1 MTMAKASTT
10 RFWIL
15 LATLIVS
22 GAIIN
27 AWERAGEAKVSR
39 KSLQDFPAQMGSW
52 QQLGRELKFDDE
64 TETILRAD
72 EYLARNFISH
82 GHPVSLY
89 IGYYATQRTGATY
102 HSPLN
107 CLPGSGWVMNEGG
120 DINVIRQD
128 GSSFKANRYVIQKG
142 NERALVIYWY
152 QGRGRSVANEYWDK
166 MYTVLDSVARR
177 RSDGALVRVI
187 APIDNSITDAEKM
200 ASDLAS
206 ETTKE
211 LPTYVPN

>member
-1 MTMAKASTT
+1 MNFRSTT
-10 RFWIL
+10 GRFWVL
-15 LATLIVS
+15 LVALIIS

-27 AWERAGEAKVSR
+27 TWERAGEAKVSR
-39 KSLQDFPAQMGSW
+39 KPLKDFPVQLGSW
-52 QQLGRELKFDDE
+52 EQLGQELRFDDE

-72 EYLARNFISH
+72 DYLARNFRAN
-82 GHPVSLY
+82 GHVVSLY
-89 IGYYATQRTGATY
+89 VGYYATQRTGATY

-107 CLPGSGWVMNEGG
+107 CLPGSGWVMNQGG
-120 DINVIRQD
+120 DIKVMRQD

-166 MYTVLDSVARR
+166 MYTVFDSVARR

-187 APIDNSITDAEKM
+187 APVETSTEDAEKL
-200 ASDLAS
+200 ASNLAS

-211 LPTYVPN
+211 LPTFVPN

>member
-1 MTMAKASTT
+1 MNFRAATG

-15 LATLIVS
+15 LVALVIS
-22 GAIIN
+22 GVIIN
-27 AWERAGEAKVSR
+27 TWERAGEAKVSR
-39 KSLQDFPAQMGSW
+39 KLLKEFPAQLGAW
-52 QQLGRELKFDDE
+52 EQLGRELRFDDE

-72 EYLARNFISH
+72 DYLARNFKSN
-82 GHPVSLY
+82 GHVVSLY
-89 IGYYATQRTGATY
+89 VGYYATQRTGATY

-120 DINVIRQD
+120 DIKVTRQD

-166 MYTVLDSVARR
+166 MYTVFDSVARR

-187 APIDNSITDAEKM
+187 APVESSTEDAEKL
-200 ASDLAS
+200 ASNLAS

-211 LPTYVPN
+211 LSAFVPN

>member
-1 MTMAKASTT
+1 MKLRSTT
-10 RFWIL
+10 ARFWIL
-15 LATLIVS
+15 FVALVISGVIV
-22 GAIIN
+22 N
-27 AWERAGEAKVSR
+27 TWERAGEAKVSR
-39 KSLQDFPAQMGSW
+39 RSLAEFPAKLASW
-52 QQLGRELKFDDE
+52 EQLGRELRFDDE

-72 EYLARNFISH
+72 EYLARNFKSN
-82 GHPVSLY
+82 GHVVSLY
-89 IGYYATQRTGATY
+89 VGYYGTQRTGATY

-120 DINVIRQD
+120 DIKVARSD

-142 NERALVIYWY
+142 SERALVIYWY

-166 MYTVLDSVARR
+166 LYTVFDSVARR

-187 APIDNSITDAEKM
+187 APIETSTEEAAKL
-200 ASDLAS
+200 AADLAA

-211 LPTYVPN
+211 LPAFVPN

>member
-1 MTMAKASTT
+1 MKLRSNTG

-15 LATLIVS
+15 FVALLIS

-27 AWERAGEAKVSR
+27 TWERAGEAKVSR
-39 KSLQDFPAQMGSW
+39 KSLKEFPAQIGSW
-52 QQLGRELKFDDE
+52 DQLGRELRFDDE

-72 EYLARNFISH
+72 EYLARNFRSH
-82 GHPVSLY
+82 GHVVSLY
-89 IGYYATQRTGATY
+89 VGYYATQRTGATY

-120 DINVIRQD
+120 DISVTRPD

-166 MYTVLDSVARR
+166 MYTVFDSVARR

-187 APIDNSITDAEKM
+187 APIETSTTEAEKL
-200 ASDLAS
+200 ASDLAA
-206 ETTKE
+206 ETVKQ
-211 LPTYVPN
+211 LPTFVPN

>member
-1 MTMAKASTT
+1 MKLQSTT
-10 RFWIL
+10 ARFWIL
-15 LATLIVS
+15 LVALVIS

-27 AWERAGEAKVSR
+27 TWERAGEAKVAR
-39 KSLQDFPAQMGSW
+39 TSLKEFPAQMGSW
-52 QQLGRELKFDDE
+52 EQLGPELRFDDE

-72 EYLARNFISH
+72 DYLARNFRANNH
-82 GHPVSLY
+82 VVSLY
-89 IGYYATQRTGATY
+89 VGYYATQRTGATY

-120 DINVIRQD
+120 DIKVTRQD
-128 GSSFKANRYVIQKG
+128 GSTFKANRYVIQKG

-187 APIDNSITDAEKM
+187 APIESSTEDAERL

-206 ETTKE
+206 ETTKQ
-211 LPTYVPN
+211 LPAFVPN

>member
-1 MTMAKASTT
+1 MNFRSTT
-10 RFWIL
+10 GRFWVL
-15 LATLIVS
+15 LVALIIS

-27 AWERAGEAKVSR
+27 TWERAGEAKVSR
-39 KSLQDFPAQMGSW
+39 QSLKEFPSQLGSW
-52 QQLGRELKFDDE
+52 EQLGRELRFDDE

-72 EYLARNFISH
+72 EYLARNFRSN
-82 GHPVSLY
+82 GHVVSLY
-89 IGYYATQRTGATY
+89 VGYYATQRTGATY

-120 DINVIRQD
+120 EIKVTRPDA
-128 GSSFKANRYVIQKG
+128 SSFQANRYVIQKG

-166 MYTVLDSVARR
+166 MYTVFDSVARR

-187 APIDNSITDAEKM
+187 APIETSTEDAEKL
-200 ASDLAS
+200 ASNLAS

-211 LPTYVPN
+211 LPAFVPN

>member
-1 MTMAKASTT
+1 MNFRSTT
-10 RFWIL
+10 GRFWVL
-15 LATLIVS
+15 LVALIIS

-27 AWERAGEAKVSR
+27 TWERAGEAKVSR
-39 KSLQDFPAQMGSW
+39 QSLKEFPAQLGSW
-52 QQLGRELKFDDE
+52 EQLGRELRFDDE

-72 EYLARNFISH
+72 EYLARNFRSN
-82 GHPVSLY
+82 GHVVSLY
-89 IGYYATQRTGATY
+89 VGYYATQRTGATY

-120 DINVIRQD
+120 EIKVTRPDA
-128 GSSFKANRYVIQKG
+128 SSFQANRYVIQKG

-166 MYTVLDSVARR
+166 MYTVFDSVARR

-187 APIDNSITDAEKM
+187 APIETSTEDAEKL
-200 ASDLAS
+200 ASNLAS

-211 LPTYVPN
+211 LPAFVPN

>member
-1 MTMAKASTT
+1 MKLRSTT
-10 RFWIL
+10 GRFWIL
-15 LATLIVS
+15 LAALVIS

-27 AWERAGEAKVSR
+27 TWERAGEAKVSR
-39 KSLQDFPAQMGSW
+39 TSLKEFPAQMGSW
-52 QQLGRELKFDDE
+52 EQLGRELRFDDE

-72 EYLARNFISH
+72 EYLARNFRSH
-82 GHPVSLY
+82 DHVVSLY
-89 IGYYATQRTGATY
+89 VGYYGTQRTGATY

-120 DINVIRQD
+120 DIRVSRPD

-166 MYTVLDSVARR
+166 MYTVFDSVARR

-187 APIDNSITDAEKM
+187 APIETSTADAEKL
-200 ASDLAS
+200 AADLAS
-206 ETTKE
+206 ATIKE
-211 LPTYVPN
+211 LPAYVPN

>member
-1 MTMAKASTT
+1 MNLRSTT
-10 RFWIL
+10 GRFWIL
-15 LATLIVS
+15 LVALVIS
-22 GAIIN
+22 GAIVN
-27 AWERAGEAKVSR
+27 TWERAGEASVAR
-39 KSLQDFPAQMGSW
+39 KSLKDFPAQLGSW
-52 QQLGRELKFDDE
+52 EQLGRELRFDDE

-72 EYLARNFISH
+72 DYLARNFKSNSH
-82 GHPVSLY
+82 VVSLY
-89 IGYYATQRTGATY
+89 VGYYATQRTGATY

-120 DINVIRQD
+120 DIKVTRAD

-166 MYTVLDSVARR
+166 MYTVFDSVARR

-187 APIDNSITDAEKM
+187 APIETSTGDAEKL

-206 ETTKE
+206 QATKE
-211 LPTYVPN
+211 LPAFVPN

>member
-1 MTMAKASTT
+1 MKSW
-10 RFWIL
+10 RFSIL
-15 LATLIVS
+15 LTVLLAGGVVV
-22 GAIIN
+22 N
-27 AWERAGEAKVSR
+27 AWVYLGEAHIERQALK
-39 KSLQDFPAQMGSW
+39 DFPSRVAKWEQVGTDE
-52 QQLGRELKFDDE
+52 QFDSE
-64 TETILRAD
+64 TLAVLRASD
-72 EYLARNFISH
+72 YLLRNYKKPD
-82 GHPVSLY
+82 GSLTNFY
-89 IGYYATQRTGATY
+89 VGYYASQRDGATY

-120 DINVIRQD
+120 TLTVKRQD

-142 NERALVIYWY
+142 TERALVIYWY

-187 APIDNSITDAEKM
+187 APIESSTEDAEKL

-211 LPTYVPN
+211 LPAFVPN

>member
-1 MTMAKASTT
+1 MKLPSTTT
-10 RFWIL
+10 RFWL
-15 LATLIVS
+15 LLVALIIS

-27 AWERAGEAKVSR
+27 TWERGGEAKVSR
-39 KSLQDFPAQMGSW
+39 KSLTEFPAKLGSW
-52 QQLGRELKFDDE
+52 EQLGRELRFDDE

-72 EYLARNFISH
+72 EYLARNFRAN
-82 GHPVSLY
+82 GRVASLY
-89 IGYYATQRTGATY
+89 VGYYGTQRTGATY

-120 DINVIRQD
+120 DIQITRQD

-166 MYTVLDSVARR
+166 MYTVFDSVARR

-187 APIDNSITDAEKM
+187 APVETSTADAEQL
-200 ASDLAS
+200 ASSLAS

-211 LPTYVPN
+211 LPAFVPN

>member
-1 MTMAKASTT
+1 MKLRSTPA

-15 LATLIVS
+15 FVALVIS
-22 GAIIN
+22 GAVVN
-27 AWERAGEAKVSR
+27 TWERTGEARVSR
-39 KSLQDFPAQMGSW
+39 KLLKEFPAQLGTW
-52 QQLGRELKFDDE
+52 EQLGRELRFDDE

-72 EYLARNFISH
+72 DYLARNFKSQTH
-82 GHPVSLY
+82 VVSLY
-89 IGYYATQRTGATY
+89 VGYYATQRTGATY

-120 DINVIRQD
+120 TLTVKRQD

-142 NERALVIYWY
+142 TERALVIYWY

-187 APIDNSITDAEKM
+187 APIESSTEDAEKL

-211 LPTYVPN
+211 LPAFVPN

>member
-1 MTMAKASTT
+1 MKLWSTT
-10 RFWIL
+10 GRFWIL
-15 LATLIVS
+15 LVALVIS

-27 AWERAGEAKVSR
+27 TWERAGEAKVSR
-39 KSLQDFPAQMGSW
+39 KSLNEFPVQLGSW
-52 QQLGRELKFDDE
+52 QQLGRELRFDDE

-72 EYLARNFISH
+72 EYLARNFKSN
-82 GHPVSLY
+82 GHVVSLY
-89 IGYYATQRTGATY
+89 VGYYGTQRTGATY

-120 DINVIRQD
+120 DIRVSRPD

-166 MYTVLDSVARR
+166 MYTVFDSVARR

-187 APIDNSITDAEKM
+187 APIETSTAEAEKL
-200 ASDLAS
+200 AADLAS
-206 ETTKE
+206 ATIKE
-211 LPTYVPN
+211 LPAYVPN

>member
-1 MTMAKASTT
+1 MNFRSTT
-10 RFWIL
+10 GRFWVL
-15 LATLIVS
+15 LVALIIS

-27 AWERAGEAKVSR
+27 TWERAGEAKVSR
-39 KSLQDFPAQMGSW
+39 QSLKEFPAQLGW
-52 QQLGRELKFDDE
+52 WEQLGRELRFDDE

-72 EYLARNFISH
+72 EYLARNFRSN
-82 GHPVSLY
+82 GHVVSLY
-89 IGYYATQRTGATY
+89 VGYYATQRTGATY

-120 DINVIRQD
+120 EIKVTRPD
-128 GSSFKANRYVIQKG
+128 GSSFQANRYVIQKG

-166 MYTVLDSVARR
+166 MYTVFDSVARR

-187 APIDNSITDAEKM
+187 APIETSTEDAEKL
-200 ASDLAS
+200 ASNLAS

-211 LPTYVPN
+211 LPAFVPN

>member
-1 MTMAKASTT
+1 MKAGSNTI
-10 RFWIL
+10 RFWL
-15 LATLIVS
+15 LFAALIIS

-27 AWERAGEAKVSR
+27 TWERAGEARVSR
-39 KSLQDFPAQMGSW
+39 HSLKDFPARLGSW
-52 QQLGRELKFDDE
+52 EQLGPELRFDDE

-72 EYLARNFISH
+72 DYLARNFISQ
-82 GHPVSLY
+82 GHTVSLY
-89 IGYYATQRTGATY
+89 IGYYSTQRNGATY

-107 CLPGSGWVMNEGG
+107 CLPGSGWVMDSGG
-120 DINVIRQD
+120 DINVTRPD
-128 GSSFKANRYVIQKG
+128 GLSFKANRYVIQKG

-187 APIDNSITDAEKM
+187 APIETSTEDAEKV
-200 ASDLAS
+200 ASQLAS

-211 LPTYVPN
+211 LPAFVPN

>member
-1 MTMAKASTT
+1 MNFRAATG

-15 LATLIVS
+15 LVALVIS
-22 GAIIN
+22 GVIIN
-27 AWERAGEAKVSR
+27 TWERAGEAKVSR
-39 KSLQDFPAQMGSW
+39 QSLKEFPAQLGSW
-52 QQLGRELKFDDE
+52 EQLGRELRFDDE

-72 EYLARNFISH
+72 EYLARNFRSN
-82 GHPVSLY
+82 GHVVSLY
-89 IGYYATQRTGATY
+89 VGYYATQRTGATY

-120 DINVIRQD
+120 ETKVTRQD
-128 GSSFKANRYVIQKG
+128 GSSFQANRYVIQKG

-152 QGRGRSVANEYWDK
+152 QGRGRSIANEYWDK
-166 MYTVLDSVARR
+166 MYTVFDSVARR

-187 APIDNSITDAEKM
+187 APVESSTEDAEKL
-200 ASDLAS
+200 ASNLAS

-211 LPTYVPN
+211 LPAFVPN

>member
-1 MTMAKASTT
+1 MNLQSTT
-10 RFWIL
+10 ARFWIL
-15 LATLIVS
+15 FVALVIS
-22 GAIIN
+22 GAIIHT
-27 AWERAGEAKVSR
+27 WERAGEARVSR
-39 KSLQDFPAQMGSW
+39 KLLKEFPGQLGAW
-52 QQLGRELKFDDE
+52 EQLGRELRFDDE

-72 EYLARNFISH
+72 EYLARNFKSR
-82 GHPVSLY
+82 GHVVSLY
-89 IGYYATQRTGATY
+89 VGYYGTQRTGATY

-120 DINVIRQD
+120 DINLSRPD

-166 MYTVLDSVARR
+166 IYTVFDSVARR

-187 APIDNSITDAEKM
+187 APIETSTADAEKL

-206 ETTKE
+206 ETIKE
-211 LPTYVPN
+211 LPAYVPN

>member
-1 MTMAKASTT
+1 MALV
-10 RFWIL
+10 I
-15 LATLIVS
+15 S
-22 GAIIN
+22 GAVVNI
-27 AWERAGEAKVSR
+27 WEHTGEAKVSR
-39 KSLQDFPAQMGSW
+39 KSFKDFPAQMGSW
-52 QQLGRELKFDDE
+52 EQLGNELRFDDE

-72 EYLARNFISH
+72 EYLARNFKSH
-82 GHPVSLY
+82 GHVASLY
-89 IGYYATQRTGATY
+89 VGYYATQRTGATY

-120 DINVIRQD
+120 DIKISRPD

-187 APIDNSITDAEKM
+187 APIETSSADAEK
-200 ASDLAS
+200 LAS
-206 ETTKE
+206 ELAAETIKQ
-211 LPTYVPN
+211 LPPFVPN

>member
-1 MTMAKASTT
+1 MNFRSTG
-10 RFWIL
+10 RFWVL
-15 LATLIVS
+15 FVALIIS

-27 AWERAGEAKVSR
+27 TWERAGEARVSR
-39 KSLQDFPAQMGSW
+39 KSLKEFPAQLGPW
-52 QQLGRELKFDDE
+52 DQLGRELRFDDE

-72 EYLARNFISH
+72 DYLARNFKSN
-82 GHPVSLY
+82 GHVVSLY
-89 IGYYATQRTGATY
+89 VGYYATQRTGATY

-120 DINVIRQD
+120 DIKVTRPD

-142 NERALVIYWY
+142 SERALVIYWY

-166 MYTVLDSVARR
+166 MYTVVDSVARR

-187 APIDNSITDAEKM
+187 APVETSTEDAEKL
-200 ASDLAS
+200 ASNLAS
-206 ETTKE
+206 ETIKE
-211 LPTYVPN
+211 LPAFVPN

>member
-1 MTMAKASTT
+1 MAKRSI

-15 LATLIVS
+15 FVALVVS

-27 AWERAGEAKVSR
+27 SWERAGEAKVSR
-39 KSLQDFPAQMGSW
+39 TSLQAFPSKLGSW
-52 QQLGRELKFDDE
+52 EQLGPELRFDDE

-72 EYLARNFISH
+72 DYLARNFRANNH
-82 GHPVSLY
+82 VVSLY
-89 IGYYATQRTGATY
+89 VGYYATQRTGATY

-120 DINVIRQD
+120 DIKVTRPD
-128 GSSFKANRYVIQKG
+128 GSTFKANRYVIQKG

-187 APIDNSITDAEKM
+187 APIESSTADAERL

-206 ETTKE
+206 ETTKQ
-211 LPTYVPN
+211 LPAFVPN

>member
-1 MTMAKASTT
+1 MKPLSTT
-10 RFWIL
+10 GRFWIL
-15 LATLIVS
+15 LVALIIS

-27 AWERAGEAKVSR
+27 TWERAGEAKISR
-39 KSLQDFPAQMGSW
+39 KSLREFPAQLGSW
-52 QQLGRELKFDDE
+52 EQLGRELKFDDD
-64 TETILRAD
+64 TETVLRAD
-72 EYLARNFISH
+72 EYLARNFRSQSH
-82 GHPVSLY
+82 VISLY

-120 DINVIRQD
+120 NIKISRPD
-128 GSSFKANRYVIQKG
+128 GSSFNANRYVIQKG

-166 MYTVLDSVARR
+166 MYTVFDSVARR

-187 APIDNSITDAEKM
+187 APIQNSMDDAEKV

-211 LPTYVPN
+211 LPAFVPN

>member
-1 MTMAKASTT
+1 VA
-10 RFWIL
+10 
-15 LATLIVS
+15 LIIS

-27 AWERAGEAKVSR
+27 TWERAGEAKVSR
-39 KSLQDFPAQMGSW
+39 QSLKEFPAQLGSW
-52 QQLGRELKFDDE
+52 EQLGRELRFDDE

-72 EYLARNFISH
+72 EYLARNFRSN
-82 GHPVSLY
+82 GHVVSLY
-89 IGYYATQRTGATY
+89 VGYYATQRTGATY

-120 DINVIRQD
+120 EIKVSRQD
-128 GSSFKANRYVIQKG
+128 GSSFQANRYVIQKG

-166 MYTVLDSVARR
+166 MYTVFDSVARH

-187 APIDNSITDAEKM
+187 APIETSTEDAEKL

-206 ETTKE
+206 QTTKE
-211 LPTYVPN
+211 LPTFVPN

>member
-1 MTMAKASTT
+1 MSFRSTT
-10 RFWIL
+10 RQFWIL
-15 LATLIVS
+15 LVALIIS

-27 AWERAGEAKVSR
+27 AWERAGEAKVTR
-39 KSLQDFPAQMGSW
+39 ISLKQFPSQLGSW
-52 QQLGRELKFDDE
+52 QQLGSELRFDDE

-72 EYLARNFISH
+72 DYLARNFRSE
-82 GHPVSLY
+82 GHVVSLY
-89 IGYYATQRTGATY
+89 VGYYATQRTGATY

-120 DINVIRQD
+120 DLKITRQD

-166 MYTVLDSVARR
+166 MYTVFDSVAQR

-187 APIDNSITDAEKM
+187 APIETSTEGAEKL

-206 ETTKE
+206 QTTKE
-211 LPTYVPN
+211 LPAFVPN

>member
-1 MTMAKASTT
+1 MKPLSTAG

-15 LATLIVS
+15 LVALIIS

-27 AWERAGEAKVSR
+27 TWERAGEAKISR
-39 KSLQDFPAQMGSW
+39 KSLREFPAQLGSW
-52 QQLGRELKFDDE
+52 EQLGSELRFDDE

-72 EYLARNFISH
+72 DYLARNFKSR
-82 GHPVSLY
+82 GHVASLY
-89 IGYYATQRTGATY
+89 VGYYATQRTGATY

-120 DINVIRQD
+120 NITISRPD
-128 GSSFKANRYVIQKG
+128 GSSFNANRYVIQKG

-166 MYTVLDSVARR
+166 MYTVFDSVARR

-187 APIDNSITDAEKM
+187 APIQNSINDAEKV
-200 ASDLAS
+200 ASDLAA

-211 LPTYVPN
+211 LPAFVPN

>member
-1 MTMAKASTT
+1 MNFRSTT
-10 RFWIL
+10 GRFWVL
-15 LATLIVS
+15 LVALIIS

-27 AWERAGEAKVSR
+27 TWERAGEAKVSR
-39 KSLQDFPAQMGSW
+39 QSLKEFPSQLGSW
-52 QQLGRELKFDDE
+52 EQLGRELRFDDE

-72 EYLARNFISH
+72 EYLARNFRSN
-82 GHPVSLY
+82 GHVVSLY
-89 IGYYATQRTGATY
+89 VGYYATQRTGATY

-120 DINVIRQD
+120 EIKVTRPD
-128 GSSFKANRYVIQKG
+128 GSSFQANRYVIQKG

-166 MYTVLDSVARR
+166 MYTVFDSVARH

-187 APIDNSITDAEKM
+187 APIETSTEDAEKL

-206 ETTKE
+206 QTTKE
-211 LPTYVPN
+211 LPTFVPN

>member
-1 MTMAKASTT
+1 MKSRSATG

-15 LATLIVS
+15 FVALVIS

-27 AWERAGEAKVSR
+27 AWERAGEAKDSR
-39 KSLQDFPAQMGSW
+39 QTLNAFPAQLGSW
-52 QQLGRELKFDDE
+52 QQLGSELRFDDE

-72 EYLARNFISH
+72 DYLARNFKLN
-82 GHPVSLY
+82 GHVVSLY
-89 IGYYATQRTGATY
+89 VGYYATQRTGATY

-120 DINVIRQD
+120 DIKVTRPD

-152 QGRGRSVANEYWDK
+152 QGRGRSIANEYWDK
-166 MYTVLDSVARR
+166 MYTVFDSVARR

-187 APIDNSITDAEKM
+187 APVETSATDAEKI

-206 ETTKE
+206 ETIRE
-211 LPTYVPN
+211 LPAYVPN

>member
-1 MTMAKASTT
+1 MAQRSI

-15 LATLIVS
+15 FVSLIAS

-27 AWERAGEAKVSR
+27 TWERTGEAKISR
-39 KSLQDFPAQMGSW
+39 TSLQAFPSKLGSW
-52 QQLGRELKFDDE
+52 EQLGPELRFDDE

-72 EYLARNFISH
+72 DYLARNFRANNH
-82 GHPVSLY
+82 VVSLY
-89 IGYYATQRTGATY
+89 VGYYATQRTGATY

-120 DINVIRQD
+120 DIKVTRPD
-128 GSSFKANRYVIQKG
+128 GSTFKANRYVIQKG

-187 APIDNSITDAEKM
+187 APIESSTADAERL

-206 ETTKE
+206 ETTKQ
-211 LPTYVPN
+211 LPAFVPN